1 MRKALV
7 EHDYVD
13 CMVQLTGQLFANA
26 QIPCSLW
33 FLSKNRKG
41 GNRYRK
47 RTGEVL
53 FIDGRKLGTL
63 IPGSRKQKHVDRM
76 KRLVFSLRLKS
87 AFQQRGAQATT
98 SLRRPGASSY
108 LRVRRILAARYEPT
122 PNSAGPSWLTAL
134 GHAKDSLWSV
144 DLFRCESAVL
154 HTYWVL
160 VVMDH
165 WTRRIVGFGVH
176 RGVVEGVA
184 LCRMF
189 NHATRG
195 ESLPTYLS
203 ADHDPLYRFHQWQA
217 NLRILNIREIKRC
230 HTCRAPSCRRTAD
243 WNRAARISGSPPV
256 LDRG

>member
-13 CMVQLTGQLFANA
+13 CMVQLTGQLFANT

-98 SLRRPGASSY
+98 SLRRPAASSY

-122 PNSAGPSWLTAL
+122 P
-134 GHAKDSLWSV
+134 K
-144 DLFRCESAVL
+144 FRGAVL
-154 HTYWVL
+154 ADRPRSREGQSMECGSVSVRIGRPSHVL
-160 VVMDH
+160 GA
-165 WTRRIVGFGVH
+165 RRDGPLDPAH
-176 RGVVEGVA
+176 RRFRRAPWRRGRGGVVSDVQS
-184 LCRMF
+184 R
-189 NHATRG
+189 
-195 ESLPTYLS
+195 
-203 ADHDPLYRFHQWQA
+203 DPRRVPA
-217 NLRILNIREIKRC
+217 NLPQC
-230 HTCRAPSCRRTAD
+230 GP
-243 WNRAARISGSPPV
+243 
-256 LDRG
+256 